1 MTGFFWAGCH
11 QFQIEPEVLIKLS
24 LAGFFFILTAEFQT
38 QAGLLLTNLST
49 FFCGAVSYHPMAQ
62 GRETLPGSC
71 FFLHW
76 LLPAVCSESIARG
89 AGVLSPC
96 RCTSNLLA
104 VLRIYVSSCLCGQ
117 QVRSCLAC
125 SALAG
130 PLGIAVRQRGEQM
143 ASFRAARRLFRFVSH
158 PKAAAS
164 PLHAWE
170 RELQ

>member
-1 MTGFFWAGCH
+1 MWRRYCSDICNSFTVASSAWASWKATKHIKCLLSGIRLMTGFFWAGCH

-24 LAGFFFILTAEFQT
+24 LAGFFFILTAELQT

-71 FFLHW
+71 FFLHQ

-104 VLRIYVSSCLCGQ
+104 VLRIYVSSCLCG
-117 QVRSCLAC
+117 
-125 SALAG
+125 
-130 PLGIAVRQRGEQM
+130 
-143 ASFRAARRLFRFVSH
+143 
-158 PKAAAS
+158 
-164 PLHAWE
+164 
-170 RELQ
+170 